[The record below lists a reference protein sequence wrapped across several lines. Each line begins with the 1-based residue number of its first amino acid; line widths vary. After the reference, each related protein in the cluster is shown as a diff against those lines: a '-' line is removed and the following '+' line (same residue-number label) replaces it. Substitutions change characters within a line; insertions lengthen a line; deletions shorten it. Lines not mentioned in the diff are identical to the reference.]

1 MRAFNFKAGIGTASR
16 IVTCA
21 DARYTVGVIVQSNF
35 GRRDQ
40 LRVDGVPVGR
50 EIPDRMPQRGS
61 AKKNKSLL
69 VAVATDAPLIPV
81 QLQRLCKRVSMGL
94 ARTGAI
100 SSHGSGDL
108 FIAFSTGKNVIQEQP
123 VDLFALKNRWIS
135 HLHQAVIEA
144 TEEAILNSLTMA
156 HSMTGRDGNTYHALP
171 LDRLVQIMR
180 AHGRIK

>member
-1 MRAFNFKAGIGTASR
+1 
-16 IVTCA
+16 
-21 DARYTVGVIVQSNF
+21 
-35 GRRDQ
+35 
-40 LRVDGVPVGR
+40 
-50 EIPDRMPQRGS
+50 
-61 AKKNKSLL
+61 
-69 VAVATDAPLIPV
+69 
-81 QLQRLCKRVSMGL
+81 MGL

-123 VDLFALKNRWIS
+123 VDLFVLKNRWIS

-171 LDRLVQIMR
+171 LDRRSRLCVRMENQVKALHKVGIQIGKFEPGAR
-180 AHGRIK
+180 DSIADVKVRSSWPRGYRGRRFTDRIERR